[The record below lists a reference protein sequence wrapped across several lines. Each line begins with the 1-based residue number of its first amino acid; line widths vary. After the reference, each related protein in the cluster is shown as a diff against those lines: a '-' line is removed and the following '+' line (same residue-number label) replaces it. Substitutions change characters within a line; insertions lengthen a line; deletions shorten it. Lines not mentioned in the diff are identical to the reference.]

1 MFYFNDESI
10 EIEMMKEWL
19 TLKTEKYGLSSDDW
33 KLPFKMI
40 CSRPENWMNDFFKKV
55 DFALEK

>member
-1 MFYFNDESI
+1 
-10 EIEMMKEWL
+10 MMKEWL
-19 TLKTEKYGLSSDDW
+19 TLKAEKYGLSSDDW

-40 CSRPENWMNDFFKKV
+40 CSRPENWINDFFKKV